1 MNNKAIGTPFET
13 KLGKLI
19 RLLASDKPGEV
30 VAAADAINRSLRSAG
45 MDIHRLAEAVE
56 SVPLVPQRSP
66 DTSDADDQSR
76 WRDIRNFCVERAN
89 FLTSRELEFIT
100 SMANWR
106 GHPTH
111 RQMNWLLMIE
121 RKIRN
126 RQSQ

>member
-1 MNNKAIGTPFET
+1 MNKAIGTPFET

-19 RLLASDKPGEV
+19 RLLGSDKPGEV
-30 VAAADAINRSLRSAG
+30 VAAANAINRSLQSAG
-45 MDIHRLAEAVE
+45 LDIHQLADAVE
-56 SVPLVPQRSP
+56 SVPLGPQRSP
-66 DTSDADDQSR
+66 DSSDADERSR
-76 WRDIRNFCVERAN
+76 WRDIRNFCADRVN
-89 FLTSRELEFIT
+89 FLTSCELEFIT

-121 RKIRN
+121 RKIRI